1 MSRIALFLCFVV
13 ASEYVSGSLI
23 KSKSLPLQDVNTKDA
38 FIDKEIEDGL
48 KVIPIEVTPEKQ
60 EGKKCAEIGSFCMN
74 HSDCCSNSCL
84 GYMKRCVSGTG

>member
-74 HSDCCSNSCL
+74 NSDCCSNSCL

>member
-60 EGKKCAEIGSFCMN
+60 EGKKCAEIGSFV
-74 HSDCCSNSCL
+74 SKPL
-84 GYMKRCVSGTG
+84 FGYLYFMIEK